1 MIGEVLSNISEV
13 NNVEIFE
20 TDAGNVEVK
29 VHDDSV
35 WLAPTQMAE
44 LFDTT
49 PRNINMHLR
58 KIFKDNELDEIS
70 TRKEFFLVR
79 LEGRRKVK
87 RSVPHF
93 NLDAIISVGYRVNSK
108 RGVKFRQW
116 ATKLLKEHLIQ
127 GYTID
132 QTRFESNAQE
142 LEAALKLVQKSM
154 QSPELTLSS
163 SKGIVD
169 IISRYTHTFLWLQ
182 RYDEGLLTEPQGTK
196 GGVLPCSNE
205 AQRALEELK
214 NDLIKKQQA
223 TKLFAQSR
231 GDGLDSIFGN
241 LEQTVFG
248 APAYQSLESKAA
260 HLLYFVVKNH
270 PFCDGNKR
278 SAAFLFIDFLHR
290 NNRLYNEDGSS
301 VINDAGLAALTLLV
315 AESDPKQ
322 KDVMIRLIMNMLD
335 PV

>member
-1 MIGEVLSNISEV
+1 MSELNEV
-13 NNVEIFE
+13 NVEIFE

-35 WLAPTQMAE
+35 WLAPVQMAE
-44 LFDTT
+44 LFGTT

-58 KIFKDNELDEIS
+58 NIFKDKELDEVS
-70 TRKEFFLVR
+70 TRKELFLVR
-79 LEGRRKVK
+79 LEGRREVK
-87 RSVPHF
+87 RRVPHF
-93 NLDAIISVGYRVNSK
+93 NLDAIISIGYRVNSK

-132 QTRFESNAQE
+132 HARFESNAKE

-154 QSPELTLSS
+154 QSSELTLSS

-182 RYDEGLLTEPQGTK
+182 RYDEGLLIEPKGTE
-196 GGVLPCSNE
+196 GGLLPNPNE
-205 AQRALEELK
+205 AQKALEDLK
-214 NDLIKKQQA
+214 ADLILKKQA
-223 TKLFAQSR
+223 TNLFAKPR
-231 GDGLDSIFGN
+231 EDGLASIFGN

-248 APAYQSLESKAA
+248 EPAYPSLESKAA

-270 PFCDGNKR
+270 PFSDGNKR
-278 SAAFLFIDFLHR
+278 SAAFLFVDFLHR

-322 KDVMIRLIMNMLD
+322 KDVMISLIMNMLS
-335 PV
+335 PT